1 MKNLILGIL
10 AAATAT
16 PLMCNAASAN
26 EPIEQMRSQLFQ
38 SICSEQWNE
47 AQSLAL
53 ALAGSESISTSERAY
68 YLAIRNPI
76 LAYQQGVAQFPGC
89 VAGMPISTG
98 EAAAQESSLNW
109 EGAIRSVGS
118 VSTAQDTPPAPIA
131 EVTVYDWRFDS
142 DGWLTGR
149 VVNNTGE
156 SVTDVQIQYEI
167 MDASGS
173 LIDSGS
179 FYVDDTSL
187 EAGEATTFSY
197 PPRGGEEGATA
208 RVGATWR
215 GSV

>member
-1 MKNLILGIL
+1 MKISLLWGITTLVISPLI
-10 AAATAT
+10 
-16 PLMCNAASAN
+16 CNVSLAN
-26 EPIEQMRSQLFQ
+26 EPIDQMRSQLFQ
-38 SICSEQWNE
+38 AICSEQWNE

-53 ALAGSESISTSERAY
+53 ALSGSENISTSERAY

-98 EAAAQESSLNW
+98 EAAAQESNLNW

-118 VSTAQDTPPAPIA
+118 VSTAQDAPPEPIA
-131 EVTVYDWRFDS
+131 AVMVYDWRFDS

-156 SVTDVQIQYEI
+156 SVTDVRIEYEI

-179 FYVDDTSL
+179 FYVEDTSL
-187 EAGEATTFSY
+187 EAGETTTFSY
-197 PPRGGEEGATA
+197 PPRGGDEGVTA